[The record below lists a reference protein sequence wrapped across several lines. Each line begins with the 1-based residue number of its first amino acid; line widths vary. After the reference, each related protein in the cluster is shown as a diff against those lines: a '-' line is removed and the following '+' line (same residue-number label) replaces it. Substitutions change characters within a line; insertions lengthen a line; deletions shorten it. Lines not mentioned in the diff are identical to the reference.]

1 LARVTYEIRE
11 NGRKLWQN
19 AATEGVELFKAAGAK
34 EAWHGP
40 MAGQH
45 IMGGTVMGSDPT
57 QSVTNGEA
65 QCHDL
70 PNLFVG
76 GPSVFPTSSSINSTF
91 TAHAVAMK
99 SAHFMARHW
108 GQLAD

>member
-1 LARVTYEIRE
+1 
-11 NGRKLWQN
+11 
-19 AATEGVELFKAAGAK
+19 
-34 EAWHGP
+34 
-40 MAGQH
+40 
-45 IMGGTVMGSDPT
+45 MGTDSS

-65 QCHDL
+65 QTHDL
-70 PNLFVG
+70 PNLFIG

-99 SAHFMARHW
+99 SAHFMAKNW